1 MHVQIKPMSCIISIR
16 NKTITFWPTVFA
28 RSTLRSG
35 MHLIVLYDAIPI
47 VRNYSML
54 LHITSN
60 HENYISIWLH
70 DIRHLNIMQLQRN
83 VTLESQY
90 IVYQKR
96 LFLSLRLWSGEDDM
110 SSVLKTLAHY
120 VYSYIL
126 PCCNSKGLRKKY

>member
-1 MHVQIKPMSCIISIR
+1 
-16 NKTITFWPTVFA
+16 
-28 RSTLRSG
+28 
-35 MHLIVLYDAIPI
+35 
-47 VRNYSML
+47 ML

-110 SSVLKTLAHY
+110 SSVLKRLAHY
-120 VYSYIL
+120 VYGYIL
-126 PCCNSKGLRKKY
+126 PCCNAKDLRKKY